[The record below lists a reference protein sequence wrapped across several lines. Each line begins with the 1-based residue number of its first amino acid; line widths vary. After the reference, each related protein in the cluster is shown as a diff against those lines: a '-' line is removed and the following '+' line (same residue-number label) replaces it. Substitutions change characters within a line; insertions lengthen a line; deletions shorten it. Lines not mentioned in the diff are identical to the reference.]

1 VLQNRALKNEVGQET
16 FDTLANILHRENN
29 ADHRLR
35 ALWALHITGGLEK
48 NDLEKLLN
56 DDNEYIRSW
65 SIQLLCEDK
74 SASKTVIKKFTIMA
88 KNDPSPIVRLYLA
101 SALQRIKPKYRWP
114 IAENLAKH
122 NADTADHNIPNI
134 LWYGIEPII
143 ADNPEKALE
152 LSNQSH
158 IPLLTRHIARRL
170 TVANHLEILVNEIG
184 NNDGNR
190 KLLLL
195 GMRDGLDGQNNLI
208 APKNWVKVYRKLRR
222 TNDESGSIALQ
233 LSLKFGDEVAGAT
246 LLETV
251 LDKKNTL
258 TDRQRAIRSLANKKH
273 PDFNNKLGTLL
284 YDDSIRN
291 DIIRAIAYFEND
303 YLAEILLKRY
313 PNFSPDEKLEV
324 IHTLSSRPNYGSLLT
339 QAIDRGDIKRNEV
352 PVYIARILL
361 RIVGNRFLEVWG
373 PIEGIS
379 PNTEAKFLKYQKLLT
394 NNALDEANP
403 YIGKQIFKQTCIS
416 CHKLYGEGG
425 LVGPDLTGANR
436 TDINY
441 LLGNIVTPNAIIR
454 DDYKMAIVS
463 TDDGMVYSGVV
474 KSENP
479 QFLELRVANFQEPV
493 KIPKSQIMD
502 REITAMSMMPEGL
515 IEHLSDKQIIN
526 LFSYLRNLSPVQ
538 NEQ

>member
-1 VLQNRALKNEVGQET
+1 
-16 FDTLANILHRENN
+16 
-29 ADHRLR
+29 
-35 ALWALHITGGLEK
+35 
-48 NDLEKLLN
+48 
-56 DDNEYIRSW
+56 
-65 SIQLLCEDK
+65 
-74 SASKTVIKKFTIMA
+74 
-88 KNDPSPIVRLYLA
+88 
-101 SALQRIKPKYRWP
+101 
-114 IAENLAKH
+114 
-122 NADTADHNIPNI
+122 
-134 LWYGIEPII
+134 
-143 ADNPEKALE
+143 
-152 LSNQSH
+152 
-158 IPLLTRHIARRL
+158 
-170 TVANHLEILVNEIG
+170 
-184 NNDGNR
+184 
-190 KLLLL
+190 
-195 GMRDGLDGQNNLI
+195 
-208 APKNWVKVYRKLRR
+208 
-222 TNDESGSIALQ
+222 
-233 LSLKFGDEVAGAT
+233 
-246 LLETV
+246 
-251 LDKKNTL
+251 
-258 TDRQRAIRSLANKKH
+258 
-273 PDFNNKLGTLL
+273 L

-416 CHKLYGEGG
+416 CHKLHGEGG

-454 DDYKMAIVS
+454 DDYKMTIVS
-463 TDDGMVYSGVV
+463 TDDGMVYSGVI
-474 KSENP
+474 KSENTH
-479 QFLELRVANFQEPV
+479 FLELRVANLQEPV

-515 IEHLSDKQIIN
+515 IEHLSDQQIIN
-526 LFSYLRNLSPVQ
+526 LFSYLRNLSPMHIE
-538 NEQ
+538 N